1 MLQHMPKAPPRMTE
15 GAPPQDGLMAAI
27 DLLDA
32 DEHENWTR
40 ANILLDTADDLDL
53 IGPRVGSIDLLRRLF
68 HEESPRVF
76 DAQAITFGC
85 TCSADRVRQSLAI
98 YSARD
103 IDHMT
108 TDQGTV
114 TADCQFCGAHYEFDP
129 KTLGFEAIKDTADD
143 HPNT

>member
-1 MLQHMPKAPPRMTE
+1 
-15 GAPPQDGLMAAI
+15 
-27 DLLDA
+27 
-32 DEHENWTR
+32 
-40 ANILLDTADDLDL
+40 
-53 IGPRVGSIDLLRRLF
+53 
-68 HEESPRVF
+68 VF